1 MSSLM
6 HLFRKDLGHVDEL
19 RWLTTSTRTSEEA
32 LTIRPT
38 PGNKTTIAFL
48 VSEYRRELQ
57 IWREQIDYI
66 KPVHQQKVE
75 RSLSNMP
82 EALKPQMRQTVGLVQ
97 RRRNLKRVELQDLIA
112 RVEAKKRH
120 LQEVLAIENRGGFGA
135 AMRRFKQGMYD

>member
-32 LTIRPT
+32 LTIRPI